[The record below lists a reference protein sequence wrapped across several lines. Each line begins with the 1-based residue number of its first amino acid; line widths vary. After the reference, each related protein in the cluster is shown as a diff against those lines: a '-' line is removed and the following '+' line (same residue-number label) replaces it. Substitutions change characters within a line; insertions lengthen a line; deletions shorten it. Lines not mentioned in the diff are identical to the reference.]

1 MLGVSE
7 LEFAELQQLWRCPER
22 AGGAFPALCVPALYI
37 PAPYIPTLY
46 IPSPYIDHFTTQ
58 PFTSRPSPLHPSFY
72 TPALY
77 IHPFTSHPLT
87 SQPLTYIPLK
97 SSPLPPIPL
106 HPSPL
111 PPSLCLPSP
120 AVPTCVPLLAQGRCQ
135 EERSLAGDGESL
147 REGCAS
153 GPVSSERGQPA
164 QLSARCVGPR
174 AGRWLG
180 PRGGGAAGMLRR
192 GWQRL
197 NGAGTELPRGM
208 AVSQAR
214 FCSFP
219 WHQKQS
225 TFG

>member
-87 SQPLTYIPLK
+87 PHPLTSNPLK

-106 HPSPL
+106 HPIPL
-111 PPSLCLPSP
+111 PPSL